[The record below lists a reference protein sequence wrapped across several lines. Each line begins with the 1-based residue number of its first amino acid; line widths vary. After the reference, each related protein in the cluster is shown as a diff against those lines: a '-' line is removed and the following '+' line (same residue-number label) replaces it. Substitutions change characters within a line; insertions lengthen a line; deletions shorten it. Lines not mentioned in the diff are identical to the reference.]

1 MMNSERETTSRP
13 TRELAQWV
21 SRLKYSDLPPR
32 TREVV
37 RIVLLDTLGCGI
49 YGYATPWARML
60 LQWARAGAPAKG
72 EATVWGEA
80 APSLRASDAALVNGT
95 SVHAFELDDYHQ
107 AKLHPGAVVIPA
119 AVAMAE
125 KLGAS
130 GEQLVTAIAAGYEVM
145 IRTSLALNPSAAR
158 LRGWHLTGVCGPLG
172 AAAACAS
179 LLKLN
184 EEQTAWALGLAGT
197 QGSGL
202 WAFNADGTM
211 SKRFHAGRAAQ
222 SGVMAAELAA
232 LGFTGPTQIYE
243 FHDGGVLKAFS
254 DASDPAPLTRD
265 LGKVFHL
272 DATSIKPYSCCG
284 SAHSYVDAALE
295 LRRRLGAAWD
305 AARPVRLGMAKVVQ
319 VQCGFDY
326 APSSS
331 LNAQMSL
338 RYIVAAALTE
348 GHALPPQF
356 SDAKIADPALTA
368 LAGRIQCEH
377 DPALD
382 KLYPARFA
390 AWVAAQDK
398 GQWVRVDVLDPLG
411 SPANPVDAKGVIE
424 KFRGINPQ
432 LPVDDI
438 AGAAFDIERRSIKQL
453 LALLSGARAKRL
465 QSA

>member
-1 MMNSERETTSRP
+1 MNSISNSASHP
-13 TRELAQWV
+13 TKTLARWV
-21 SRLKYSDLPPR
+21 SGLKYSDLTPR

-37 RIVLLDTLGCGI
+37 RILLLDTLGCGV
-49 YGYATPWARML
+49 YGYATPWAKTL
-60 LQWARAGAPAKG
+60 LEWARAGAPAKG
-72 EATVWGEA
+72 TATVWGET
-80 APSLRASDAALVNGT
+80 APSLRVSDAALVNGT

-125 KLGAS
+125 KLSAS

-158 LRGWHLTGVCGPLG
+158 LRGWHLTGVCGPFG

-179 LLKLN
+179 LMGLN

-211 SKRFHAGRAAQ
+211 SKRFHAGRASQ

-232 LGFTGPTQIYE
+232 LGFSGPTRIYE

-265 LGKVFHL
+265 LGAVFHL

-284 SAHSYVDAALE
+284 STHSYVDAAYE
-295 LRRRLGAAWD
+295 LRRRLGTPWNPQ
-305 AARPVRLGMAKVVQ
+305 RRVRVGMAKVVD

-326 APSSS
+326 VPTSA
-331 LNAQMSL
+331 LNPQMSM
-338 RYIVAAALTE
+338 RYVVAAALLE
-348 GHALPPQF
+348 GQVLPPQF
-356 SDAKIADPALTA
+356 SDAKLSDPALTKLAQDIA
-368 LAGRIQCEH
+368 LEH
-377 DPALD
+377 DPRLD
-382 KLYPARFA
+382 QLYPQRFA
-390 AWVAAQDK
+390 AWVAAEND
-398 GQWVRVDVLDPLG
+398 GVWVRVDVLDPLG
-411 SPANPVDAKGVIE
+411 STANPVDARGVIE

-432 LPVDDI
+432 LPADRI
-438 AGAAFDIERRSIKQL
+438 AECALDIEHHSVKEL
-453 LALLSGARAKRL
+453 LALLAPSKSKQHLRTA
-465 QSA
+465 